1 MGHTLNPS
9 TMEAGGIREFKVI
22 LSHLASSRPA
32 WDPETLSQRQQK
44 RFRNIPQSLPCMDC
58 TSFALGR
65 NVKHWD
71 REEKKLKMGGAEGSA
86 QRTSRAESQAKG

>member
-44 RFRNIPQSLPCMDC
+44 RVQEHTTELAVHGLHIICS
-58 TSFALGR
+58 G
-65 NVKHWD
+65 
-71 REEKKLKMGGAEGSA
+71 
-86 QRTSRAESQAKG
+86 